1 MSPSPQ
7 RNRSAFGIVELLVVV
22 AIIAFLMALLLPAV
36 QRAREQAA
44 AQRTVNKLK
53 EMALATHSCNDV
65 YRRLP
70 PAFDK
75 FGIFM
80 FPAAYHVHILP
91 YLEQDALYK
100 AFNMQKGGGDLKE
113 VVVITFS
120 SVEDPS
126 SADKKVPGI
135 QNFPVN
141 LRIVSDEGFHKGIDA
156 KSTPQNPLF
165 QPIKVAAVMSG
176 SANIPRTFID
186 GTSNTILFSTK
197 FGTCGEGGSRYYAEP
212 DSKFAAFFG
221 QNPAE
226 KPAHAS
232 DAKATFQ
239 LFPDPKKECLT
250 TPLMAQSFHKNLIEV
265 ALGDGSVRRIS
276 STLSAET
283 WNRAMQPNEGAQLGR
298 DWND

>member
-1 MSPSPQ
+1 MRPSRALCPRGASSAAQCWSFPSSLIRLRKETSMSPSPQ

-186 GTSNTILFSTK
+186 G
-197 FGTCGEGGSRYYAEP
+197 SRTPSCSRPSSA
-212 DSKFAAFFG
+212 
-221 QNPAE
+221 PA
-226 KPAHAS
+226 
-232 DAKATFQ
+232 AKA
-239 LFPDPKKECLT
+239 
-250 TPLMAQSFHKNLIEV
+250 A
-265 ALGDGSVRRIS
+265 
-276 STLSAET
+276 
-283 WNRAMQPNEGAQLGR
+283 
-298 DWND
+298 